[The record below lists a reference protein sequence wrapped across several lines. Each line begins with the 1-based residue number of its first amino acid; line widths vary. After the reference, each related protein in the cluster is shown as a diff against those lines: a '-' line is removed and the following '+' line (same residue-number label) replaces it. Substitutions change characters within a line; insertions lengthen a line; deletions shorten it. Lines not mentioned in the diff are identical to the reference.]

1 MRAHQAFVSLVG
13 LSLAMLSADDL
24 FEQIDEA
31 YLKVLNELEIADPQ
45 PGGVGVAPGAPETSD
60 KPEVEVVIR
69 GQPGAAEGLPTA
81 AAAAAAVGNDKA
93 TTSSSEYHP
102 SAASSSVAVPAH
114 APDPFLTTLGDP
126 DAVQTPSKKAVRC
139 LICKM
144 WLNGQ
149 TQFEDHIIGKT
160 HKGNLRKHQG
170 GNGITKLDLSK
181 SLDTPDV
188 VEVAER
194 CTPLALG
201 AEHPQDDQEA
211 AYGIDCG
218 QRLTDGQYVAQ
229 GRWPAVEQW
238 LAEGQWLPGQWLA
251 EPQPPHDYRGWQPGI
266 WQIWQECSWQP
277 GIWQEYSW
285 QDDSKQWN
293 SMK

>member
-1 MRAHQAFVSLVG
+1 MDSKELPPV
-13 LSLAMLSADDL
+13 DDL
-24 FEQIDEA
+24 FFEQA
-31 YLKVLNELEIADPQ
+31 YLQVLNELADPQ

-60 KPEVEVVIR
+60 KPEV
-69 GQPGAAEGLPTA
+69 
-81 AAAAAAVGNDKA
+81 GNAK
-93 TTSSSEYHP
+93 SSLECHP
-102 SAASSSVAVPAH
+102 SAASSSRSSV
-114 APDPFLTTLGDP
+114 APDPLLTNPLGADP
-126 DAVQTPSKKAVRC
+126 DKVQTPSTQAVQC
-139 LICKM
+139 LICDM
-144 WLNGQ
+144 WLNGP
-149 TQFEDHIIGKT
+149 TQFEDHRIGKK
-160 HKGNLRKHQG
+160 HRKNLRNLRKHQG
-170 GNGITKLDLSK
+170 GNGITK
-181 SLDTPDV
+181 LDTPDV

-229 GRWPAVEQW
+229 GRWSAVEQW

-251 EPQPPHDYRGWQPGI
+251 EEQSPQPPHDYRGWQPGI

>member
-1 MRAHQAFVSLVG
+1 
-13 LSLAMLSADDL
+13 MLSADDL

-45 PGGVGVAPGAPETSD
+45 PGGVGVAPGATETSD
-60 KPEVEVVIR
+60 KRE
-69 GQPGAAEGLPTA
+69 
-81 AAAAAAVGNDKA
+81 VGNDKA

-102 SAASSSVAVPAH
+102 SAASSSVARFRLSVPAH
-114 APDPFLTTLGDP
+114 APHPLTTPLGDP
-126 DAVQTPSKKAVRC
+126 DAVQTPSTKAVKC
-139 LICKM
+139 LICEK
-144 WLNGQ
+144 WLNSR
-149 TQFEDHIIGKT
+149 TQYEDHITGKE
-160 HKGNLRKHQG
+160 HRNNLRKHQG

-251 EPQPPHDYRGWQPGI
+251 EEQPPQPPHDYRGWQPGI
-266 WQIWQECSWQP
+266 WH
-277 GIWQEYSW
+277 EYSW

-293 SMK
+293 NWQ